1 MSSLK
6 VQKKDGV
13 IEDFDRNKIVNGIV
27 KSSGTPEQ
35 AENIAGQIEAW
46 ANAAAVDGTIK
57 AIDIKTKLLEL
68 LGAVNP
74 VAKANF
80 ENYQKPTV

>member
-1 MSSLK
+1 MK

-27 KSSGTPEQ
+27 KSGGTSEQ
-35 AENIAGQIEAW
+35 AENIAGQIETW
-46 ANAAAVDGTIK
+46 ANTAAVNGIIR
-57 AIDIKTKLLEL
+57 ALDIKSKLLEL

-80 ENYQKPTV
+80 ENYQKPIV